1 MVLRDGTLPTAWLS
15 SRKNSVLRCIERLC
29 AETASEHRR
38 AQRRL
43 QEVEE
48 AMATQNQPGSILP
61 GRTMQTAVPVSGGQS
76 APAAS
81 ETELLRR
88 KLAEANAE
96 IRRYETRLF
105 AYERAMLDLRREN
118 AELQALCEQAR
129 AGETL
134 PEPTPQPTVPVLEKP
149 ELPGHPFPGPRA
161 GCRGGSGTA
170 SRRDR
175 DPAGHGHPGVGAQ
188 DQAGSPLG
196 GHHLPAGT
204 ADGDLTKREKDR
216 CICLTTVHRS
226 FLMLILPR
234 WCGAP

>member
-15 SRKNSVLRCIERLC
+15 SRKNSLLRCIERLC

-48 AMATQNQPGSILP
+48 AMASQNQPGGTLP
-61 GRTMQTAVPVSGGQS
+61 GIVPASGGQS

-81 ETELLRR
+81 EIELLRR

-149 ELPGHPFPGPRA
+149 ELPVIHFPAPARDA
-161 GCRGGSGTA
+161 GVAQGASSGEIETLL
-170 SRRDR
+170 DTGTPEWEPKTKL
-175 DPAGHGHPGVGAQ
+175 D
-188 DQAGSPLG
+188 
-196 GHHLPAGT
+196 HLSVDIISQLEQLMGT
-204 ADGDLTKREKDR
+204 
-216 CICLTTVHRS
+216 
-226 FLMLILPR
+226 
-234 WCGAP
+234 

>member
-15 SRKNSVLRCIERLC
+15 SRKNSLLRCIERLC

-48 AMATQNQPGSILP
+48 AMASQNQPGGTLP
-61 GRTMQTAVPVSGGQS
+61 GIVPASGGQS

-88 KLAEANAE
+88 KLTEANAE

-149 ELPGHPFPGPRA
+149 ELPVIHFPAPARDA
-161 GCRGGSGTA
+161 GVAQGASSGEIETLLDTGTPEWEPKTKLDHL
-170 SRRDR
+170 SVDIIS
-175 DPAGHGHPGVGAQ
+175 Q
-188 DQAGSPLG
+188 LDQLM
-196 GHHLPAGT
+196 GT
-204 ADGDLTKREKDR
+204 
-216 CICLTTVHRS
+216 
-226 FLMLILPR
+226 
-234 WCGAP
+234 

>member
-1 MVLRDGTLPTAWLS
+1 MVHPDGGLHTQWLS
-15 SRKNSVLRCIERLC
+15 SRKNSLLRCIERLC
-29 AETASEHRR
+29 AETASDCRR
-38 AQRRL
+38 TQRRL

-48 AMATQNQPGSILP
+48 AMASQNQQGGTLP
-61 GRTMQTAVPVSGGQS
+61 GIVPASGGQS

-149 ELPGHPFPGPRA
+149 ELPVIHFPAPARDAGVAQGPLP
-161 GCRGGSGTA
+161 GEIETLLDTGTPEWEPKTKL
-170 SRRDR
+170 D
-175 DPAGHGHPGVGAQ
+175 
-188 DQAGSPLG
+188 
-196 GHHLPAGT
+196 HLSVDIISQLEQLMGT
-204 ADGDLTKREKDR
+204 
-216 CICLTTVHRS
+216 
-226 FLMLILPR
+226 
-234 WCGAP
+234 

>member
-1 MVLRDGTLPTAWLS
+1 MVHPDGGLHTQWLS
-15 SRKNSVLRCIERLC
+15 SRKNSLLRCIERLC

-48 AMATQNQPGSILP
+48 AMASQNQPGGTLP
-61 GRTMQTAVPVSGGQS
+61 GIVPASGGQS

-149 ELPGHPFPGPRA
+149 ELPVIHFPAPARDA
-161 GCRGGSGTA
+161 GVAQGASSGEIETLL
-170 SRRDR
+170 DTGTPEWEPKTKL
-175 DPAGHGHPGVGAQ
+175 D
-188 DQAGSPLG
+188 
-196 GHHLPAGT
+196 HLSVDIISQLEQLMGT
-204 ADGDLTKREKDR
+204 
-216 CICLTTVHRS
+216 
-226 FLMLILPR
+226 
-234 WCGAP
+234 

>member
-129 AGETL
+129 RARPCRSRRPSPPFRCWKSRSSRVIHFPAPARDAGVAQGPLPGEIETL
-134 PEPTPQPTVPVLEKP
+134 LDTGTPEWEPKTKLDHLSVDIISQLEQ
-149 ELPGHPFPGPRA
+149 LM
-161 GCRGGSGTA
+161 GT
-170 SRRDR
+170 
-175 DPAGHGHPGVGAQ
+175 
-188 DQAGSPLG
+188 
-196 GHHLPAGT
+196 
-204 ADGDLTKREKDR
+204 
-216 CICLTTVHRS
+216 
-226 FLMLILPR
+226 
-234 WCGAP
+234 

>member
-129 AGETL
+129 AGETAGADASAHRSGAGKAGA
-134 PEPTPQPTVPVLEKP
+134 PVIHFP
-149 ELPGHPFPGPRA
+149 APARDAGVAQGPLPGEIETLLDT
-161 GCRGGSGTA
+161 GTPEWEPKTKL
-170 SRRDR
+170 D
-175 DPAGHGHPGVGAQ
+175 
-188 DQAGSPLG
+188 
-196 GHHLPAGT
+196 HLSVDIISQLEQLMGT
-204 ADGDLTKREKDR
+204 
-216 CICLTTVHRS
+216 
-226 FLMLILPR
+226 
-234 WCGAP
+234 

>member
-15 SRKNSVLRCIERLC
+15 SRKNSLLRCIERLC
-29 AETASEHRR
+29 AETASDCRR
-38 AQRRL
+38 TQRRL

-48 AMATQNQPGSILP
+48 AMASQNQPGGTLP
-61 GRTMQTAVPVSGGQS
+61 GIVPASGGQS

-134 PEPTPQPTVPVLEKP
+134 PEPTPPPTVPVLEKP
-149 ELPGHPFPGPRA
+149 ELPVIHFPAPARDA
-161 GCRGGSGTA
+161 GVAQGASSGEIETLL
-170 SRRDR
+170 DTGTPEWEPKTKL
-175 DPAGHGHPGVGAQ
+175 D
-188 DQAGSPLG
+188 
-196 GHHLPAGT
+196 HLSVDIISQLEQLMGT
-204 ADGDLTKREKDR
+204 
-216 CICLTTVHRS
+216 
-226 FLMLILPR
+226 
-234 WCGAP
+234 

>member
-1 MVLRDGTLPTAWLS
+1 MVHPDGGLHTQWLS
-15 SRKNSVLRCIERLC
+15 SRKNSLLRCIERLC
-29 AETASEHRR
+29 AETASDCRR
-38 AQRRL
+38 TQRRL

-48 AMATQNQPGSILP
+48 AMASQNQPGGTLP
-61 GRTMQTAVPVSGGQS
+61 GIVPASGGQS

-149 ELPGHPFPGPRA
+149 ELPVIHFPAPARDA
-161 GCRGGSGTA
+161 GVAQGASSGEIETLL
-170 SRRDR
+170 DTGTPEWEPKTKL
-175 DPAGHGHPGVGAQ
+175 D
-188 DQAGSPLG
+188 
-196 GHHLPAGT
+196 HLSV
-204 ADGDLTKREKDR
+204 DIISQLD
-216 CICLTTVHRS
+216 S
-226 FLMLILPR
+226 
-234 WCGAP
+234 

>member
-1 MVLRDGTLPTAWLS
+1 MVHPDGGLHTQWLS
-15 SRKNSVLRCIERLC
+15 SRKNSLLRCIERLC
-29 AETASEHRR
+29 AETASDCRR
-38 AQRRL
+38 TQRRL

-48 AMATQNQPGSILP
+48 AMATQNQPGGTLP
-61 GRTMQTAVPVSGGQS
+61 GIVPVSGGQS

-149 ELPGHPFPGPRA
+149 ELPVIHFPAPARDA
-161 GCRGGSGTA
+161 GVAQGASSGEIETLL
-170 SRRDR
+170 DTGTPEWEPKTKL
-175 DPAGHGHPGVGAQ
+175 D
-188 DQAGSPLG
+188 
-196 GHHLPAGT
+196 HLSVDIISQLEQLMGT
-204 ADGDLTKREKDR
+204 
-216 CICLTTVHRS
+216 
-226 FLMLILPR
+226 
-234 WCGAP
+234 

>member
-1 MVLRDGTLPTAWLS
+1 MVLRDGTMPTAWLS

-149 ELPGHPFPGPRA
+149 ELPVIHFPAPARMPGWL
-161 GCRGGSGTA
+161 
-170 SRRDR
+170 RDR
-175 DPAGHGHPGVGAQ
+175 FPARSRPCWTRAPRS
-188 DQAGSPLG
+188 GSPR
-196 GHHLPAGT
+196 PSWIT
-204 ADGDLTKREKDR
+204 
-216 CICLTTVHRS
+216 S
-226 FLMLILPR
+226 R
-234 WCGAP
+234 WTSSPSWNS

>member
-15 SRKNSVLRCIERLC
+15 SRKNSLLRCIERLC
-29 AETASEHRR
+29 AETASDCRR
-38 AQRRL
+38 TQRRL

-48 AMATQNQPGSILP
+48 AMASQNQPGGTLP
-61 GRTMQTAVPVSGGQS
+61 GIVPVSGGQS

-149 ELPGHPFPGPRA
+149 ELPVIHFPAPARDAGVAQGPLP
-161 GCRGGSGTA
+161 GEIETLLDTGTPEWEPKTKL
-170 SRRDR
+170 D
-175 DPAGHGHPGVGAQ
+175 
-188 DQAGSPLG
+188 
-196 GHHLPAGT
+196 HLSVDIISQLEQLMGT
-204 ADGDLTKREKDR
+204 
-216 CICLTTVHRS
+216 
-226 FLMLILPR
+226 
-234 WCGAP
+234 

>member
-1 MVLRDGTLPTAWLS
+1 MVLRDGMLPTAWLS

-48 AMATQNQPGSILP
+48 AMASQNQPGGTLP
-61 GRTMQTAVPVSGGQS
+61 GIVPASGGQS

-129 AGETL
+129 AGEIL

-149 ELPGHPFPGPRA
+149 ELPVIHFPAPARDA
-161 GCRGGSGTA
+161 GVAQGASSGEIETLL
-170 SRRDR
+170 DTGTPEWEPKTKL
-175 DPAGHGHPGVGAQ
+175 D
-188 DQAGSPLG
+188 
-196 GHHLPAGT
+196 HLSVDIISQLEQLMGT
-204 ADGDLTKREKDR
+204 
-216 CICLTTVHRS
+216 
-226 FLMLILPR
+226 
-234 WCGAP
+234 

>member
-1 MVLRDGTLPTAWLS
+1 MVHPDGGLHTQWLS
-15 SRKNSVLRCIERLC
+15 SRKNSLLRCIERLC
-29 AETASEHRR
+29 AETASDCRR
-38 AQRRL
+38 TQRRL

-48 AMATQNQPGSILP
+48 AMASQNQPGGTLP
-61 GRTMQTAVPVSGGQS
+61 GIVPASGGQS

-149 ELPGHPFPGPRA
+149 ELPVIHFPAPARDA
-161 GCRGGSGTA
+161 GVAQGASSGEIETLL
-170 SRRDR
+170 DTGTPEWEPKTKL
-175 DPAGHGHPGVGAQ
+175 D
-188 DQAGSPLG
+188 
-196 GHHLPAGT
+196 HLSVDIISQLEQLMGT
-204 ADGDLTKREKDR
+204 
-216 CICLTTVHRS
+216 
-226 FLMLILPR
+226 
-234 WCGAP
+234 

>member
-1 MVLRDGTLPTAWLS
+1 MVHPDGGLHTQWLS
-15 SRKNSVLRCIERLC
+15 SRKNSLLRCIERLC

-38 AQRRL
+38 TQRRL

-48 AMATQNQPGSILP
+48 AMASQNQPGGTLP
-61 GRTMQTAVPVSGGQS
+61 GIVPASGEQS

-149 ELPGHPFPGPRA
+149 ELPVIHFPAPARDA
-161 GCRGGSGTA
+161 GVAQGASSGEIETLL
-170 SRRDR
+170 DTGTPEWEPKTKL
-175 DPAGHGHPGVGAQ
+175 D
-188 DQAGSPLG
+188 
-196 GHHLPAGT
+196 HLSVDIISQLEQLMGT
-204 ADGDLTKREKDR
+204 
-216 CICLTTVHRS
+216 
-226 FLMLILPR
+226 
-234 WCGAP
+234 

>member
-61 GRTMQTAVPVSGGQS
+61 GRTIQTAVPVSGGQS

-105 AYERAMLDLRREN
+105 AYERAMLDLPREN
-118 AELQALCEQAR
+118 PELQAL
-129 AGETL
+129 L
-134 PEPTPQPTVPVLEKP
+134 
-149 ELPGHPFPGPRA
+149 
-161 GCRGGSGTA
+161 
-170 SRRDR
+170 
-175 DPAGHGHPGVGAQ
+175 
-188 DQAGSPLG
+188 
-196 GHHLPAGT
+196 
-204 ADGDLTKREKDR
+204 
-216 CICLTTVHRS
+216 
-226 FLMLILPR
+226 
-234 WCGAP
+234 

>member
-15 SRKNSVLRCIERLC
+15 SRKNSLLRCIERLC
-29 AETASEHRR
+29 AETASDCRR
-38 AQRRL
+38 TQRRL

-48 AMATQNQPGSILP
+48 AMASQNQPGGTLP
-61 GRTMQTAVPVSGGQS
+61 GIVPASGGQS

-149 ELPGHPFPGPRA
+149 ELPVIHFPAPARDA
-161 GCRGGSGTA
+161 GVAQGTL
-170 SRRDR
+170 
-175 DPAGHGHPGVGAQ
+175 PGEIETLLDTGTPEWEPKTKL
-188 DQAGSPLG
+188 D
-196 GHHLPAGT
+196 HLSVDIISQLEQLMGT
-204 ADGDLTKREKDR
+204 
-216 CICLTTVHRS
+216 
-226 FLMLILPR
+226 
-234 WCGAP
+234 

>member
-1 MVLRDGTLPTAWLS
+1 MVHPDGGLHTQWLS
-15 SRKNSVLRCIERLC
+15 SRKNSLLRCIERLC
-29 AETASEHRR
+29 AETASDCRR
-38 AQRRL
+38 TQRRL

-48 AMATQNQPGSILP
+48 AMASQNQPGGTLP
-61 GRTMQTAVPVSGGQS
+61 GIVPVSGGQS

-134 PEPTPQPTVPVLEKP
+134 PEPTPPPTVPVLEKP
-149 ELPGHPFPGPRA
+149 ELPVIHFPAPARDAGVAQGPLP
-161 GCRGGSGTA
+161 GEIETLLDTGTPEWEPKTKL
-170 SRRDR
+170 D
-175 DPAGHGHPGVGAQ
+175 
-188 DQAGSPLG
+188 
-196 GHHLPAGT
+196 HLSVDIISQLEQLMGT
-204 ADGDLTKREKDR
+204 
-216 CICLTTVHRS
+216 
-226 FLMLILPR
+226 
-234 WCGAP
+234 

>member
-1 MVLRDGTLPTAWLS
+1 MVHPDGGLHTQWLS
-15 SRKNSVLRCIERLC
+15 SRKKSLLRCIERLC
-29 AETASEHRR
+29 AETASDCRR
-38 AQRRL
+38 TQRRL

-48 AMATQNQPGSILP
+48 AMASQNQPGGTLP
-61 GRTMQTAVPVSGGQS
+61 GIVPASGGQS

-81 ETELLRR
+81 EIELLRR

-149 ELPGHPFPGPRA
+149 ELPVIHFPAPARDAGVAQGPLP
-161 GCRGGSGTA
+161 GEIETLLDTGTPEWEPKTKL
-170 SRRDR
+170 D
-175 DPAGHGHPGVGAQ
+175 
-188 DQAGSPLG
+188 
-196 GHHLPAGT
+196 HLSVDIISQLEQLMGT
-204 ADGDLTKREKDR
+204 
-216 CICLTTVHRS
+216 
-226 FLMLILPR
+226 
-234 WCGAP
+234 

>member
-1 MVLRDGTLPTAWLS
+1 M
-15 SRKNSVLRCIERLC
+15 
-29 AETASEHRR
+29 AS
-38 AQRRL
+38 
-43 QEVEE
+43 
-48 AMATQNQPGSILP
+48 QNQPGGTLP
-61 GRTMQTAVPVSGGQS
+61 GIVPASGGQS

-149 ELPGHPFPGPRA
+149 ELPVIHFPAPARDA
-161 GCRGGSGTA
+161 GVAQGSLPGEIETLLDTGTPEWEPKTKL
-170 SRRDR
+170 D
-175 DPAGHGHPGVGAQ
+175 
-188 DQAGSPLG
+188 
-196 GHHLPAGT
+196 HLSVDIISQLEQLMGT
-204 ADGDLTKREKDR
+204 
-216 CICLTTVHRS
+216 
-226 FLMLILPR
+226 
-234 WCGAP
+234 

>member
-129 AGETL
+129 RARPCRSRRL
-134 PEPTPQPTVPVLEKP
+134 SP
-149 ELPGHPFPGPRA
+149 PFRCWKSRSSRSSISRPPR
-161 GCRGGSGTA
+161 GMPGGSGTA

-175 DPAGHGHPGVGAQ
+175 DLLDTGTPEWEPKTKL
-188 DQAGSPLG
+188 D
-196 GHHLPAGT
+196 HLSVDIISQLEQLMGT
-204 ADGDLTKREKDR
+204 
-216 CICLTTVHRS
+216 
-226 FLMLILPR
+226 
-234 WCGAP
+234 

>member
-15 SRKNSVLRCIERLC
+15 SRKNSLLRCIERLC
-29 AETASEHRR
+29 AETASDCRR
-38 AQRRL
+38 TQRRL

-48 AMATQNQPGSILP
+48 AMATQNQPGGTLP
-61 GRTMQTAVPVSGGQS
+61 GIVPASGGQS

-149 ELPGHPFPGPRA
+149 ELPVIHFPAPARDAGVAQGPLP
-161 GCRGGSGTA
+161 GEIETLLDTGTPEWEPKTKL
-170 SRRDR
+170 D
-175 DPAGHGHPGVGAQ
+175 
-188 DQAGSPLG
+188 
-196 GHHLPAGT
+196 HLSVDIISQLEQLMGT
-204 ADGDLTKREKDR
+204 
-216 CICLTTVHRS
+216 
-226 FLMLILPR
+226 
-234 WCGAP
+234 

>member
-1 MVLRDGTLPTAWLS
+1 MVHPDGGLHTQWLS
-15 SRKNSVLRCIERLC
+15 SRKNSLLRCIERLC
-29 AETASEHRR
+29 AETASDCRR
-38 AQRRL
+38 TQRRL

-48 AMATQNQPGSILP
+48 AMASQNQPGGTLP
-61 GRTMQTAVPVSGGQS
+61 GIVPASGGQS

-88 KLAEANAE
+88 KLAETNAE

-149 ELPGHPFPGPRA
+149 ELPVIHFPAPARDAGVAQGPLP
-161 GCRGGSGTA
+161 GEIETLLDTGTPEWEPKTKL
-170 SRRDR
+170 D
-175 DPAGHGHPGVGAQ
+175 
-188 DQAGSPLG
+188 
-196 GHHLPAGT
+196 HLSVDIISQLEQLMGT
-204 ADGDLTKREKDR
+204 
-216 CICLTTVHRS
+216 
-226 FLMLILPR
+226 
-234 WCGAP
+234 

>member
-29 AETASEHRR
+29 AETASDCRR
-38 AQRRL
+38 TQRRL

-48 AMATQNQPGSILP
+48 AMASQNQPGSILP
-61 GRTMQTAVPVSGGQS
+61 GRTMQTAIPVSGGQS
-76 APAAS
+76 ALS
-81 ETELLRR
+81 EVEVLRR
-88 KLAEANAE
+88 RLEAANAE

-149 ELPGHPFPGPRA
+149 ELPVIHFPAPARDAGVAQGPLP
-161 GCRGGSGTA
+161 GEIETLLDTGTPEWEPKTKL
-170 SRRDR
+170 D
-175 DPAGHGHPGVGAQ
+175 
-188 DQAGSPLG
+188 
-196 GHHLPAGT
+196 HLSVDIISQLEQLMGT
-204 ADGDLTKREKDR
+204 
-216 CICLTTVHRS
+216 
-226 FLMLILPR
+226 
-234 WCGAP
+234 

>member
-1 MVLRDGTLPTAWLS
+1 
-15 SRKNSVLRCIERLC
+15 
-29 AETASEHRR
+29 
-38 AQRRL
+38 
-43 QEVEE
+43 
-48 AMATQNQPGSILP
+48 MATQNQPGSILP

-149 ELPGHPFPGPRA
+149 ELPVIHFPAPARDAGVAQGPL
-161 GCRGGSGTA
+161 
-170 SRRDR
+170 
-175 DPAGHGHPGVGAQ
+175 PGAQ

-204 ADGDLTKREKDR
+204 ADGDLTKKKKTDAFVSRQ
-216 CICLTTVHRS
+216 CIGL
-226 FLMLILPR
+226 F
-234 WCGAP
+234 

>member
-1 MVLRDGTLPTAWLS
+1 MVHPDGGLHTQWLS
-15 SRKNSVLRCIERLC
+15 SRKNSLLRCIERLC
-29 AETASEHRR
+29 AETASDCRR
-38 AQRRL
+38 TQRRL

-48 AMATQNQPGSILP
+48 AMASQNQPGGTLP
-61 GRTMQTAVPVSGGQS
+61 GIVPASGGQS

-149 ELPGHPFPGPRA
+149 ELPVIHFPPPR
-161 GCRGGSGTA
+161 GMPGWL
-170 SRRDR
+170 RDR
-175 DPAGHGHPGVGAQ
+175 FPARSRPCWTRAPRS
-188 DQAGSPLG
+188 GSPR
-196 GHHLPAGT
+196 PSWIT
-204 ADGDLTKREKDR
+204 
-216 CICLTTVHRS
+216 S
-226 FLMLILPR
+226 R
-234 WCGAP
+234 WISSPSWNS

>member
-48 AMATQNQPGSILP
+48 AMASQNQPGGTLP
-61 GRTMQTAVPVSGGQS
+61 GIVPASGGQS

-149 ELPGHPFPGPRA
+149 ELPVIHFPAPARDA
-161 GCRGGSGTA
+161 GVAQGASSGEIETLL
-170 SRRDR
+170 DTGTPEWEPKTKL
-175 DPAGHGHPGVGAQ
+175 D
-188 DQAGSPLG
+188 
-196 GHHLPAGT
+196 HLSVDIISQLEQLMGT
-204 ADGDLTKREKDR
+204 
-216 CICLTTVHRS
+216 
-226 FLMLILPR
+226 
-234 WCGAP
+234 

>member
-15 SRKNSVLRCIERLC
+15 SRKNSLLRCIERLC
-29 AETASEHRR
+29 AETASDCRR
-38 AQRRL
+38 TQRRL

-48 AMATQNQPGSILP
+48 AMASQNQPGGTLP
-61 GRTMQTAVPVSGGQS
+61 GIVPASGGQS

-149 ELPGHPFPGPRA
+149 ELPVIHFPAPARDAGVAQGPLP
-161 GCRGGSGTA
+161 GEIETLLDTGTLEWEPKTKL
-170 SRRDR
+170 D
-175 DPAGHGHPGVGAQ
+175 
-188 DQAGSPLG
+188 
-196 GHHLPAGT
+196 HLSVDIISQLEQLMGT
-204 ADGDLTKREKDR
+204 
-216 CICLTTVHRS
+216 
-226 FLMLILPR
+226 
-234 WCGAP
+234 

>member
-15 SRKNSVLRCIERLC
+15 SRKNSLLRCIERLC
-29 AETASEHRR
+29 AETASDCRR
-38 AQRRL
+38 TRRRL

-48 AMATQNQPGSILP
+48 AMASQNQPGGTLP
-61 GRTMQTAVPVSGGQS
+61 GIVPASGGQS

-149 ELPGHPFPGPRA
+149 ELPVIHFPAPARDAGVAQGPLP
-161 GCRGGSGTA
+161 GEIETLLDTGTPEWEPKTKL
-170 SRRDR
+170 D
-175 DPAGHGHPGVGAQ
+175 
-188 DQAGSPLG
+188 
-196 GHHLPAGT
+196 HLSVDIISQLEQLMGT
-204 ADGDLTKREKDR
+204 
-216 CICLTTVHRS
+216 
-226 FLMLILPR
+226 
-234 WCGAP
+234 

>member
-1 MVLRDGTLPTAWLS
+1 MVHPDGGLHTQWLS
-15 SRKNSVLRCIERLC
+15 SRKNSLLRCIERLC
-29 AETASEHRR
+29 AETASDCRR
-38 AQRRL
+38 TQRRL

-48 AMATQNQPGSILP
+48 AMASQNQPGGTLP
-61 GRTMQTAVPVSGGQS
+61 GIVPASGGQS

-134 PEPTPQPTVPVLEKP
+134 PELTPQPTVPVLEKP
-149 ELPGHPFPGPRA
+149 ELPVIHFPAPARDAGVAQGPLP
-161 GCRGGSGTA
+161 GEIETLLDTGTPEWEPKTKL
-170 SRRDR
+170 D
-175 DPAGHGHPGVGAQ
+175 
-188 DQAGSPLG
+188 
-196 GHHLPAGT
+196 HLSVDIISQLEQLMGT
-204 ADGDLTKREKDR
+204 
-216 CICLTTVHRS
+216 
-226 FLMLILPR
+226 
-234 WCGAP
+234 

>member
-1 MVLRDGTLPTAWLS
+1 MVHPDGGLHTQWLS
-15 SRKNSVLRCIERLC
+15 SRKNSLLRCIERLC
-29 AETASEHRR
+29 AETASDCRR
-38 AQRRL
+38 TQRRL

-48 AMATQNQPGSILP
+48 AMASQNQPGGTLP
-61 GRTMQTAVPVSGGQS
+61 GIVPASGGQS

-149 ELPGHPFPGPRA
+149 ELPVIHFPAPARDA
-161 GCRGGSGTA
+161 GVAQGTL
-170 SRRDR
+170 
-175 DPAGHGHPGVGAQ
+175 PGEIETLLDTGTPEWEPKTKL
-188 DQAGSPLG
+188 D
-196 GHHLPAGT
+196 HLSVDIISQLEQLMGT
-204 ADGDLTKREKDR
+204 
-216 CICLTTVHRS
+216 
-226 FLMLILPR
+226 
-234 WCGAP
+234 

>member
-15 SRKNSVLRCIERLC
+15 SRKNSLLRCIERLC

-38 AQRRL
+38 TQRRL

-76 APAAS
+76 ALS
-81 ETELLRR
+81 EVEVLRR
-88 KLAEANAE
+88 RLEAANAE

-149 ELPGHPFPGPRA
+149 ELPVIHFPAPARDAGVAQGASSGEIETLLDTRTPEWEPKPKLDHLSVDIISQLEQLMGP
-161 GCRGGSGTA
+161 
-170 SRRDR
+170 
-175 DPAGHGHPGVGAQ
+175 
-188 DQAGSPLG
+188 
-196 GHHLPAGT
+196 
-204 ADGDLTKREKDR
+204 
-216 CICLTTVHRS
+216 
-226 FLMLILPR
+226 
-234 WCGAP
+234 